1 MAKKIKTFDKEWFR
15 LKPRKQRTFGGK
27 KYATRKKYR
36 GQGR

>member
-1 MAKKIKTFDKEWFR
+1 MARKLQVYSSEWIAR
-15 LKPRKQRTFGGK
+15 KPKKQRTFTGK

>member
-1 MAKKIKTFDKEWFR
+1 MAKKTTQNERKYNN
-15 LKPRKQRTFGGK
+15 PRKMRTFTGK

>member
-1 MAKKIKTFDKEWFR
+1 MAKKTTQNERKIHN
-15 LKPRKQRTFGGK
+15 PRKMRTFTGK

>member
-1 MAKKIKTFDKEWFR
+1 MAKKTTQVERRVQNPRKMKTFS
-15 LKPRKQRTFGGK
+15 GK

>member
-1 MAKKIKTFDKEWFR
+1 MARKIKTFDNDYFK
-15 LKPRKQRTFGGK
+15 LKKRKQRTFGGK

>member
-1 MAKKIKTFDKEWFR
+1 MAKKAKAFDNSYFL
-15 LKPRKQRTFGGK
+15 LKPRKQRTFTGK

>member
-1 MAKKIKTFDKEWFR
+1 MAKKATQNERKIQN
-15 LKPRKQRTFGGK
+15 PRKMKTFGGK

>member
-1 MAKKIKTFDKEWFR
+1 MAKKVKQDRLYFE
-15 LKPRKQRTFGGK
+15 LKPRKQRTFTGK